1 MGFDHI
7 IRIHRALLQD
17 NWMKMFDANLLC
29 EAFSQSIREEWCAQ
43 QVAIILQALSTHARK
58 LGAQHPRP
66 ISTRTPPRAAREVD
80 GCSSSRLAWMGMW
93 ESRKA
98 HTEGGERASVWRHHG
113 ASNQT
118 QKIHL
123 LRDKLTN
130 SQRARCRKHFDFQVS
145 ALGLINSARRWMDG
159 INKTWSAGEIQFHPA
174 TLRNQKQ

>member
-1 MGFDHI
+1 MQIYCVKLFHSPLGKSGA
-7 IRIHRALLQD
+7 RNKWRLYCKRWAPTL
-17 NWMKMFDANLLC
+17 ANLVPSIL
-29 EAFSQSIREEWCAQ
+29 APSQRERRQEQ
-43 QVAIILQALSTHARK
+43 RERLMDARPAVS
-58 LGAQHPRP
+58 LG
-66 ISTRTPPRAAREVD
+66 
-80 GCSSSRLAWMGMW
+80 WGMW